1 MAFLE
6 QYILNEL
13 NVQTLTVS
21 ADRERYHVRVRIA
34 LSLDL
39 DDIADWD
46 FERRL
51 KLIGV
56 CCLFY

>member
-1 MAFLE
+1 MEDVAFLE

-34 LSLDL
+34 LSSISMTLLNGISRDN
-39 DDIADWD
+39 
-46 FERRL
+46 
-51 KLIGV
+51 
-56 CCLFY
+56 